1 MSLQCHWCQSNCK
14 YQWKC
19 RYQMWMIVLGY
30 KLVLWLIQ
38 CMLLFIGITS
48 NIIIICKRLTMY
60 PFTAKIFLISQL
72 EKNEMCIIQL
82 FLHRTFPLRHQKSK
96 PKHSLKLINKK
107 IIQLETGVRG
117 RSKQTPHQR
126 IHTDGK

>member
-1 MSLQCHWCQSNCK
+1 
-14 YQWKC
+14 
-19 RYQMWMIVLGY
+19 MWMIVLGY

-60 PFTAKIFLISQL
+60 PCTAKVFLISQL
-72 EKNEMCIIQL
+72 EKNEMCVIQL
-82 FLHRTFPLRHQKSK
+82 FLHRAFPLRHQKSK
-96 PKHSLKLINKK
+96 AKHSLKLINKK
-107 IIQLETGVRG
+107 TIQLEKRVRG